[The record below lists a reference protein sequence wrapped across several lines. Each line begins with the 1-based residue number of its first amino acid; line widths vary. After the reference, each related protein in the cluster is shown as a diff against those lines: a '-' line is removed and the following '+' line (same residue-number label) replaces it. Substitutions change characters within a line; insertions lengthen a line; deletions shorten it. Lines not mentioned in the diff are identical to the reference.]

1 MTMEAYRNKLVFR
14 QRLAISM
21 CLAAPGSTLVI
32 RGLTGEVSD
41 FALGLLAGVLIAGMI
56 IAASFAAR
64 TTALLKSE
72 KKFEEAYIKATDE
85 RNQAI
90 GRESCRTACLIFLS
104 ILYLGIIVSAFFSI
118 TVCLTLFCVLQ
129 VFALAI
135 YAAFFY
141 YNKKM

>member
-1 MTMEAYRNKLVFR
+1 MTMEEYRKKLVFR

-32 RGLTGEVSD
+32 RGLSGEVSD
-41 FALGLLAGVLIAGMI
+41 FACGLLAGVLVAGI
-56 IAASFAAR
+56 IIGAFFAAR
-64 TTALLKSE
+64 TTMLLKNE
-72 KKFEEAYIKATDE
+72 KKFEEVYIKAVDE

-90 GRESCRTACLIFLS
+90 GRETSRMACLIFLS
-104 ILYLGIIVSAFFSI
+104 VLYLSIIVSAFFSI
-118 TVCLTLFCVLQ
+118 TVCLTLFGVLQ

-135 YAAFFY
+135 FGSYFY